1 MAISLRDRR
10 TQVAVGG
17 GVLAVLLVLVL
28 VNVLGGGGAVELLP
42 TTGAGGTGGT
52 APTTGPTATPSPMAS
67 ATPIAIFGGRDPF
80 QPLFSTTTSTPTGTG
95 TPTPTGTGTV
105 PTGTPTTPTPTS
117 TGSGTGKGSSTTI
130 GGHVV
135 QLDDVFVSTSGV
147 KKAQIEVDGTVY
159 TVAVGQTFDDNFM
172 LVSFVGDPCTNLV
185 FGDQPFQLCT
195 AGGK

>member
-1 MAISLRDRR
+1 VAISLSERR
-10 TQVAVGG
+10 TQVALGG
-17 GVLAVLLVLVL
+17 AVVAILVVLLLVK
-28 VNVLGGGGAVELLP
+28 VLGGGGNEAAIP
-42 TTGAGGTGGT
+42 PSGAGGGT
-52 APTTGPTATPSPMAS
+52 VAPSTTPSAS
-67 ATPIAIFGGRDPF
+67 PSETPSAPPIAIFGGRDPF
-80 QPLFSTTTSTPTGTG
+80 QPLFSTTTSSPTGTG
-95 TPTPTGTGTV
+95 TPTPTGTGTPT
-105 PTGTPTTPTPTS
+105 PTGTPSPTPTS
-117 TGSGTGKGSSTTI
+117 TGTGKGSSTTI

-159 TVAVGQTFDDNFM
+159 TVTAGQTFDDNFM

>member
-1 MAISLRDRR
+1 VAISLRERR
-10 TQVAVGG
+10 TQLALGG
-17 GVLAVLLVLVL
+17 GVLAILVVFLLLKVV
-28 VNVLGGGGAVELLP
+28 GGGGGSSGALP
-42 TTGAGGTGGT
+42 VTTSPTV
-52 APTTGPTATPSPMAS
+52 APIVSPSP
-67 ATPIAIFGGRDPF
+67 TPAPQPTVIFGGRDPF
-80 QPLFSTTTSTPTGTG
+80 QPLFSSSTPSPTGTG
-95 TPTPTGTGTV
+95 TPSPTGTGTPS
-105 PTGTPTTPTPTS
+105 PTPSPTS
-117 TGSGTGKGSSTTI
+117 TSTGTGKGSSTTI